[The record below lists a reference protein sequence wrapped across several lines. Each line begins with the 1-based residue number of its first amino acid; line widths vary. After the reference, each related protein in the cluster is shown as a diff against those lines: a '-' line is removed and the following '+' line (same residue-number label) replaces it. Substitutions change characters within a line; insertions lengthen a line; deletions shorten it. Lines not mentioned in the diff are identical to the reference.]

1 MILSRALLI
10 TLGICVA
17 LVGVFFVFHYRAQH
31 SVGTLDT
38 ARVFVVEKG
47 EDPLVIARDLENE
60 KMIAHRSFFLY
71 YFWKEK
77 LRGKM
82 IAGDY
87 LVTPGMTVPDI
98 ARMMTEGLV
107 RDDSARVT
115 FPEGWTSVKM
125 AERLAA
131 NGFSKDDFLSLVQ
144 QPPRALTDRF
154 VFTQHWNAG
163 QSLEGYLFPDTYQFR
178 RDASAEEIVATLLA
192 NFEKKVFAEI
202 ADDIQTQKKSLHDVV
217 TLASIVEGEVRTEE
231 DRKIVSGVFWN
242 RLASGQA
249 LQSDAT
255 IKYILGTSKIQHSIE
270 ETRVTSPYNTYTH
283 VGLPPGPIGNPGL
296 MSIEAVLFPTDTDY
310 NYFLSNLETGETV
323 YARTFEEHKRNKEV
337 NGL

>member
-1 MILSRALLI
+1 MISSRAFLI

-17 LVGVFFVFHYRAQH
+17 IGGGFFVFHYRAQH
-31 SVGTLDT
+31 SVGTLDMP
-38 ARVFVVEKG
+38 RVFVVEKG
-47 EDPLVIARDLENE
+47 EDPLVIARDLESE
-60 KMIAHRSFFLY
+60 RMIAHRSFFLY

-77 LRGKM
+77 LRGKA

-87 LVTPGMTVPDI
+87 LVTPEMTVPDI

-107 RDDSARVT
+107 HDDSARIT

-144 QPPRALTDRF
+144 HPPRALTDRF
-154 VFTQHWNAG
+154 AFTQHWSAKR
-163 QSLEGYLFPDTYQFR
+163 SLEGYLFPDTYQFR
-178 RDASAEEIVATLLA
+178 RDASAEEIVATLLE
-192 NFEKKVFAEI
+192 NFERKVFSEI
-202 ADDIQTQKKSLHDVV
+202 ADDVQKQKKSLHDVV

-231 DRKIVSGVFWN
+231 DRKIVSGLFWN
-242 RLASGQA
+242 RLESGQA

-283 VGLPPGPIGNPGL
+283 AGIPPGPIGNPGL
-296 MSIEAVLFPTDTDY
+296 MSIDAVLFYTDTDY
-310 NYFLSNLETGETV
+310 NYFLSNPETGETV
-323 YARTFEEHKRNKEV
+323 YARTFEEHKRNKEA